1 MRPYIGLATDARSP
15 PMWGPES
22 SLDPGRELLPGSNVY
37 RLHMPLAKVPG
48 ETWRR
53 LQDLPRSLGHLGPD
67 GVQERLAHTGS
78 CDLVDQQQL
87 GPPGEPGSSLS
98 GSSIPRWL
106 FHVKPRP
113 GLTRP
118 A

>member
-48 ETWRR
+48 ETGADFTTSPVR
-53 LQDLPRSLGHLGPD
+53 LGTLAPTAPRSD
-67 GVQERLAHTGS
+67 
-78 CDLVDQQQL
+78 
-87 GPPGEPGSSLS
+87 
-98 GSSIPRWL
+98 WL
-106 FHVKPRP
+106 TP
-113 GLTRP
+113 GL
-118 A
+118 AI